1 MSGRKPRLAFLRI
14 GVRSVLRGE
23 ISAGVA
29 AREYLRRGRVAL
41 VRRRERASLDELRS
55 KTAHLLPQFQNLS
68 PAELLKHFRERNKP
82 SFLPGFANPIA
93 TGQLQR
99 KLFPKETQTLIG
111 SANQI
116 TRRHRWALMGFGEMD
131 FGEQINWN
139 SDPLSGRDWPLDFH
153 ADIPFWHND
162 GSDIRVLWELNRLG
176 HFITL
181 GRAYSVTQDEIF
193 AEEFFGQLADWHKQ
207 NPVGRGANWSCAME
221 VALRA
226 MNLLAAFTLF
236 RFSPAMNE
244 DRLSMLLAMF
254 EQHGAHIQ
262 RNLEFSYVTTSNHY
276 LSDLTGLLWL
286 GIMLPE
292 LRAAKRWREWALA
305 ELLREMDKQILPDGA
320 DYEASTGYHCLVV
333 ELFLHSFILC
343 RENGIAIDDKYQQ
356 RLHDMLRYVCAVV
369 RPDGFAAL
377 IGDTD
382 SGQVLPIDSH
392 TADDRGYLLPLGA
405 VFCHD
410 SDLNLPKQPIPQEVL
425 WILGEQGVSAYEKL
439 PVLTNTIS
447 SQAFVSAG
455 TYLLRDQDLFL
466 LFNSSGGES
475 PGSGAHRH
483 NDALSIEV
491 SACGRAFIVDPGT
504 YVYTADLRERHRF
517 RSTAYH
523 STLQIDDIEQNVT
536 NEGVPFVIGDEA
548 YSRAISW
555 ELGEK
560 VDSVVAEHRG
570 YERLAQP
577 LRHRRKITFHKT
589 ERWWLVEDELV
600 GNGEHTIKARF
611 HFDAGLDIERLGE
624 NSVVANDK
632 ATGARLFICAL
643 NVKEQSQFEPQF
655 SSRHYGSKLPSVS
668 ACWTIRT
675 TLPRTLR
682 WAILPLHAG
691 ENELERLSILNLGT

>member
-1 MSGRKPRLAFLRI
+1 MSGRKPRLAFLRM
-14 GVRSVLRGE
+14 GVRTVLRGE

-41 VRRRERASLDELRS
+41 VRGRERASLDELRS
-55 KTAHLLPQFQNLS
+55 KPAQLLRQFQTRS
-68 PAELLKHFRERNKP
+68 PAELLKHFRERTTP
-82 SFLPGFANPIA
+82 SFLPGFATPVA
-93 TGQLQR
+93 TGELQR
-99 KLFPKETQTLIG
+99 ELFPEETQALID

-116 TRRHRWALMGFGEMD
+116 TRRHRWPLMGFGDRD
-131 FGEQINWN
+131 FGDQINWN
-139 SDPLSGRDWPLDFH
+139 RDPLSGRDWPLDFH
-153 ADIPFWHND
+153 ADIPIWHND

-181 GRAYSVTQDEIF
+181 GRAYSVTQDEIL
-193 AEEFFGQLADWHKQ
+193 AEEFFDQLADWHKQ

-236 RFSPAMNE
+236 RLSPAMNA
-244 DRLSMLLAMF
+244 DRLRMLLETF
-254 EQHGAHIQ
+254 EQHAAHIQ

-292 LRAAKRWREWALA
+292 LSAAEQWREWALA

-320 DYEASTGYHCLVV
+320 DYEASTGYHRQVV
-333 ELFLHSFILC
+333 ELFLYSFILC
-343 RENGIAIDDKYQQ
+343 KENGIAIDDKYQQ
-356 RLHDMLRYVCAVV
+356 RLQDMLRYVCAVV

-382 SGQVLPIDSH
+382 GGQVLPIVSH
-392 TADDRGYLLPLGA
+392 TADDHRYLLPLGA
-405 VFCHD
+405 VFYHD
-410 SDLNLPKQPIPQEVL
+410 SDLNMPRQRMPQEVL
-425 WILGEQGVSAYEKL
+425 WILGEQGVNALEKL
-439 PVLTNTIS
+439 PPATKKPS
-447 SQAFVSAG
+447 SQAFASAG
-455 TYLLRDQDLFL
+455 TYLLRNNDLFL
-466 LFNSSGGES
+466 LFNSSGATS

-483 NDALSIEV
+483 NDALSVEV

-536 NEGVPFVIGDEA
+536 NQDMPFVMGDQA
-548 YSRAISW
+548 HPRAIGW

-560 VDSVVAEHRG
+560 IDTVVAEHSG
-570 YERLAQP
+570 YERLARP

-589 ERWWLVEDELV
+589 ERRWLIEDELL
-600 GNGEHTIKARF
+600 GKGEHTIAARF
-611 HFDAGLDIERLGE
+611 HFDTGLEVKRHGD
-624 NSVVANDK
+624 NCVVAGD
-632 ATGARLFICAL
+632 ARTGAQLFVCAIDL
-643 NVKEQSQFEPQF
+643 QQQVQFETLF
-655 SSRHYGSKLPSVS
+655 SSKHYGSKARSLSATWRVKTNLP
-668 ACWTIRT
+668 I
-675 TLPRTLR
+675 TLR
-682 WAILPLHAG
+682 WAILPVCPG
-691 ENELERLSILNLGT
+691 ENEQDRLRLLEIV